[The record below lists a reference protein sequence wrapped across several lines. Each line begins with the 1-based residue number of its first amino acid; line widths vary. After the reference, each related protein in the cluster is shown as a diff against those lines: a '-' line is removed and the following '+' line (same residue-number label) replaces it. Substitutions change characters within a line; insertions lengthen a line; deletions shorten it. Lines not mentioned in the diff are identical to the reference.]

1 MSKEKGAHIS
11 LIALVQDMGDGWNNR
26 PVSTVVDKLIGSLI
40 LLWEMYRVET
50 LGVRDQFRVY

>member
-1 MSKEKGAHIS
+1 
-11 LIALVQDMGDGWNNR
+11 MGDGWNNR